1 MRTFL
6 AALAACILMSPV
18 ALAAEGDFPYEA
30 VVSADEADVYAGPG
44 RRYYTTARL
53 ASGERVEVYRKEIG
67 GWLAIRPPAGSFSWM
82 PASQL
87 KLVTEPDVAEVV
99 EDGVQSWIG
108 SRVTNVHEHKSQ
120 VALDRGEVVQILG
133 EKTVDNEE
141 GGKETWYKIAPPT
154 GEFRYIHIR
163 DVSRV
168 LAQGE
173 RPPAP
178 PRRAA
183 AEEEEGPPLTSA
195 RGEPEPFA
203 AEDSQPR
210 YPRVRPRESKPLA
223 KQRANITL
231 VDIFRPGTEEELRQ
245 LPMVGQEVVPAAG
258 QSAVRSSPSA
268 AKPKGPAGD
277 GFQPRKARRTDVV
290 ATPVDR
296 TTRARESTTRIASLP
311 TTTVAASRPLP
322 KNEPPPVGNVASESK
337 PITRPHETEKTSTAA
352 MPIEPAEFRRRL
364 EEVELELSA
373 MVANH
378 PSTWRLAD
386 LRQRVQVLVED
397 GPTGADRGE
406 ARLLLEHIHKFAESF
421 GVEDDPVRSLLP
433 GAPVANTA
441 VKPLP
446 EQNKTTAIAAASDP
460 KYDGEGWLKP
470 VLSREKPA
478 APYAIVDDQG
488 NPVAFVTPSPGL
500 NLNRYLNKKV
510 GVYGQRGV
518 IEALN
523 SPHIVA
529 SRVIDLERH
538 LR

>member
-18 ALAAEGDFPYEA
+18 ARAADGDFPYEA

-44 RRYYTTARL
+44 RRYYMTARL

-82 PASQL
+82 PAAQL

-154 GEFRYIHIR
+154 GEFRYIHSR

-183 AEEEEGPPLTSA
+183 AEEEGPPLTSA
-195 RGEPEPFA
+195 RGEPEPIA
-203 AEDSQPR
+203 AEDSPAR
-210 YPRVRPRESKPLA
+210 YPRVRPRETRPLA

-231 VDIFRPGTEEELRQ
+231 VDIFRPGTQEELRQ

-258 QSAVRSSPSA
+258 QSAVRSSVPA
-268 AKPKGPAGD
+268 TKPKGPAGD
-277 GFQPRKARRTDVV
+277 GFQARKARRTDAV

-296 TTRARESTTRIASLP
+296 PARSSEPAARIASLP
-311 TTTVAASRPLP
+311 TSAVAASRPLP
-322 KNEPPPVGNVASESK
+322 KNEPMPVGNVANEAK
-337 PITRPHETEKTSTAA
+337 PIARPQDTGKSASAA
-352 MPIEPAEFRRRL
+352 TPIAPADFRRRL

-441 VKPLP
+441 VKPTA
-446 EQNKTTAIAAASDP
+446 EQNKVAAVAAAADP